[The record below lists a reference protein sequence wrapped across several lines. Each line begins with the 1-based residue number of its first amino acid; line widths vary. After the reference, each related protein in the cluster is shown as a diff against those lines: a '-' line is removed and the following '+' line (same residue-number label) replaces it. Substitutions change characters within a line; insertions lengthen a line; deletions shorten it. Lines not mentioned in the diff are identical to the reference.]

1 MGQTSSSMETR
12 LKHHSR
18 QPPRRMARDLR
29 LYGRIERQ
37 VEILAAGLTNVQ
49 ADDTEES
56 YIKIFKASGPAG
68 YNNLPGCPG
77 RSRLFWWRSQHSKS
91 TEGKDTYTDL
101 HAKGVLNLVQS
112 KV

>member
-1 MGQTSSSMETR
+1 MQNR
-12 LKHHSR
+12 LEQHSR

-29 LYGRIERQ
+29 MYGQIQRFH

-49 ADDTEES
+49 ADDTEEH

-77 RSRLFWWRSQHSKS
+77 RSRLFWWRYSGAKAGKAKS
-91 TEGKDTYTDL
+91 VNVKSGR
-101 HAKGVLNLVQS
+101 V
-112 KV
+112 